1 MVTVYKLLLSG
12 AMVHS
17 SFSKSIGGDFIR
29 TYEVGETTY
38 PPECAPHAWL
48 FALKDKYSAA
58 PLTTVLPLQDSH
70 SRSINSKSRFPRGRL
85 QRETV

>member
-48 FALKDKYSAA
+48 FALKYKYSAA

-70 SRSINSKSRFPRGRL
+70 STLLTNSFRR
-85 QRETV
+85 